1 DAIATAKGFERD
13 IAQAQKDAAEARR
26 TAEQER
32 LARVKIEER
41 VAWRRLTKDQQSEIA
56 SRLRRFSGETAS
68 VWFNQGDIEGS
79 TFASEIASMLQ
90 EAKWSLVSPPSSLMT
105 MGAGPV
111 ETGVTLASTG
121 DKASRDASEVIVREL
136 VTLGFDATKSPR
148 IELTL

>member
-1 DAIATAKGFERD
+1 M
-13 IAQAQKDAAEARR
+13 
-26 TAEQER
+26 
-32 LARVKIEER
+32 
-41 VAWRRLTKDQQSEIA
+41 
-56 SRLRRFSGETAS
+56 
-68 VWFNQGDIEGS
+68 WFNQGDIEGS

-148 IELTL
+148 IELTLPISECSLYSCGFLVYLL